1 MGPARRSGR
10 QKRRTN
16 RRYQSLPVVQWPYET
31 GTLSF
36 TWLEAKQ
43 ERGAAKAS
51 HRDKAENDERET
63 KRPIQGGRAAQ
74 QIEIGRGKAQGPSR
88 QKAIGGRT
96 RP

>member
-1 MGPARRSGR
+1 M
-10 QKRRTN
+10 
-16 RRYQSLPVVQWPYET
+16 VQWPYET

-63 KRPIQGGRAAQ
+63 KRPIQGG
-74 QIEIGRGKAQGPSR
+74 
-88 QKAIGGRT
+88 GGRRNKSKSDVA
-96 RP
+96 RPKDHQDRKP